1 MCRLVKFWMGVLMI
15 RELGMYTRA
24 WVKVRTLVL
33 RKEMDSTI
41 PSTLLQ
47 MIQSPTW
54 KGWSMRI
61 TRQAKMLARE
71 SLAARDTARPP
82 MDSPAMNPLMLKP
95 QVLST
100 VARAKKTIRAW
111 KKEENRP
118 LMAGSSFFPDLL
130 KKWLKITLVVELKLY
145 RLQ

>member
-1 MCRLVKFWMGVLMI
+1 MI

-71 SLAARDTARPP
+71 SLAARETASPP
-82 MDSPAMNPLMLKP
+82 MESPAMNPLMLKP
-95 QVLST
+95 QVLRT
-100 VARAKKTIRAW
+100 VARAKKRIRA
-111 KKEENRP
+111 
-118 LMAGSSFFPDLL
+118 
-130 KKWLKITLVVELKLY
+130 
-145 RLQ
+145 